1 MNKQLTISCAC
12 LCLTLTASVY
22 VHVVSESKTEL
33 RLCTWDSSKI
43 QVDRISAIHRGK
55 PT

>member
-1 MNKQLTISCAC
+1 MNKQLTIRCAC
-12 LCLTLTASVY
+12 LCLTVY
-22 VHVVSESKTEL
+22 IYVNVVSESKTEL

-43 QVDRISAIHRGK
+43 QVDRISAIHRGY

>member
-1 MNKQLTISCAC
+1 MNKQLTIRCAC
-12 LCLTLTASVY
+12 LCLTVYIY

>member
-1 MNKQLTISCAC
+1 MNKQLTIRCAC
-12 LCLTLTASVY
+12 LCLTVYIY

-33 RLCTWDSSKI
+33 RLCTWDSSKK
-43 QVDRISAIHRGK
+43 QVDRISAIHRGY

>member
-12 LCLTLTASVY
+12 LCLTVY
-22 VHVVSESKTEL
+22 IYVNVVSESKTEL
-33 RLCTWDSSKI
+33 RLCTWHSSKI
-43 QVDRISAIHRGK
+43 QVDRISAIHRGY